1 MATSAFGAHRRE
13 RGFPGDDAKW
23 NGKKKASAHF
33 FNAEARDFTR

>member
-23 NGKKKASAHF
+23 NGKKASAHF